1 MHRTE
6 GAETCRRGKQ
16 GRGPLPLSSPLLPA
30 PQEVCLPLA
39 QHIYTFFSSYVQN
52 KANGVHVGLGIRDL
66 GLLSPAL
73 PLPNCVSWGRRLLTF
88 LVLSLLICKME
99 MGTLLCSMELQPERE
114 WVMYTA
120 GA

>member
-1 MHRTE
+1 M
-6 GAETCRRGKQ
+6 
-16 GRGPLPLSSPLLPA
+16 
-30 PQEVCLPLA
+30 
-39 QHIYTFFSSYVQN
+39 
-52 KANGVHVGLGIRDL
+52 GLGIRDL

-73 PLPNCVSWGRRLLTF
+73 PLPNCVRWGRRLLTF